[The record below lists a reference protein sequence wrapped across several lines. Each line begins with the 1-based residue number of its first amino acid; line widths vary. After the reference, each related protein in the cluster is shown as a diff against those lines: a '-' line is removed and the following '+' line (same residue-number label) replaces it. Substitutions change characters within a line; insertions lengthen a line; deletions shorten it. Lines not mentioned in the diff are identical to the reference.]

1 MYIKPYFGLW
11 HFTLVEIDLNER
23 LVIGVSHEVIKKTRT
38 KIAIYMENHE
48 RIAIHVLWNDNKK
61 QDTDVAYRHV
71 LCMKSRCRRLDTFDS
86 RG

>member
-1 MYIKPYFGLW
+1 
-11 HFTLVEIDLNER
+11 
-23 LVIGVSHEVIKKTRT
+23 
-38 KIAIYMENHE
+38 MENHE